1 MSRALAF
8 VCALAAGTLVGLQAP
23 ANALLAH
30 RVSDL
35 GAALISLAVSVCI
48 IAALLLVLGHP
59 GRLGGLAPFR
69 AEYLVGGL
77 GGAAVVGI
85 GIVAVRPLGAG
96 GVTAVL
102 VAGQL
107 LVAVLAD
114 RLGWFGLHHV
124 GLSAG
129 RWAGILLVI
138 GGTVLLTRA

>member
-8 VCALAAGTLVGLQAP
+8 VCALAAGSLVGLQAP

-35 GAALISLAVSVCI
+35 GAALISLAVSLCV
-48 IAALLLVLGHP
+48 IAALLVVLGEA
-59 GRLGGLAPFR
+59 GRLTGLVPFK
-69 AEYLVGGL
+69 AVYLIGGL

-85 GIVAVRPLGAG
+85 GVVAVRPLGAG

-129 RWAGILLVI
+129 RWAGIALVV
-138 GGTVLLTRA
+138 GGTLLLTRT